1 MTVLG
6 VESELDSYIIDSN
19 TIFMSPDSK
28 KEDYIMGSS
37 FFKIRTGFN
46 FLDPKKV
53 KINDRKLVE
62 RFSPIKDKKSKL
74 FGKR

>member
-6 VESELDSYIIDSN
+6 VESELDSYTIDFN

-28 KEDYIMGSS
+28 KEDCIMGSS
-37 FFKIRTGFN
+37 FFKVRTGFN
-46 FLDPKKV
+46 FLDTKKV

-62 RFSPIKDKKSKL
+62 RFVPIKDKKSKL